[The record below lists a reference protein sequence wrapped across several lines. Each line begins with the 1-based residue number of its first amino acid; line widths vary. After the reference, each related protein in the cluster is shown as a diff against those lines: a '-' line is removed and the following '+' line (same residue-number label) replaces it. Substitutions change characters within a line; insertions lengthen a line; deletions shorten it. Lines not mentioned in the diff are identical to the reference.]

1 MQELLDAEVP
11 STSCSSEETGIGR
24 DDCGGEHAI
33 ATVEIGVQV
42 AAPCRNT
49 YAPINVLPHLP
60 PCGQTW
66 GLGGD

>member
-1 MQELLDAEVP
+1 MLELLDAEVP
-11 STSCSSEETGIGR
+11 STSRSSEETGIGR

-49 YAPINVLPHLP
+49 YIQAVPKTTDKGWCIGSFL
-60 PCGQTW
+60 
-66 GLGGD
+66 